1 MGSGSQRRGGMEKR
15 WAGTVLKRKS
25 VKPEPGLVQRWW
37 LRDKRGEE
45 EWGIED
51 GTLAA
56 GWAA

>member
-1 MGSGSQRRGGMEKR
+1 MENR

-56 GWAA
+56 GWAS